1 MMLMKKNIMD
11 WTTKKKKHT
20 RLLVIWDGPC
30 SAVHGQDERSSWDF
44 GIPWDFG
51 VHTDSGWWFQPLWNI
66 LVSWDDYSQYME
78 K

>member
-1 MMLMKKNIMD
+1 MML
-11 WTTKKKKHT
+11 KKKKHYGLNYEKKNT

-51 VHTDSGWWFQPLWNI
+51 VHTDSGWWFQPL
-66 LVSWDDYSQYME
+66 
-78 K
+78 